1 MSIGVYPGTFDPFT
15 NGHRDLVDR
24 ALCSVF
30 SELHICIVSN
40 PNKNT
45 LFTKEERLELT
56 KSSIKGIKKVKVHS
70 FDGLL
75 VDFAVSLGATAILRG
90 LRAVSDFEYEFQ
102 MASMNRQLNNKLE
115 SVFLTPS
122 DQYAFISSSLVKE
135 VVMLGGDI
143 SKYVCPKVQESLQ
156 KKFTK

>member
-15 NGHRDLVDR
+15 NGHRDLVER
-24 ALCSVF
+24 ALRSVF
-30 SELHICIVSN
+30 NELHICIVSN

-56 KSSIKGIKKVKVHS
+56 KSSIEGIKKVEVHS

-75 VDFAVSLGATAILRG
+75 VDFAANLGATAILRG

-135 VVMLGGDI
+135 VAMLGGDI
-143 SKYVCPKVQESLQ
+143 SKYVCPEVQESLH
-156 KKFTK
+156 KKFT